1 MPKLRGRNVENI
13 KKNIKFNKTN
23 YFQDMKSKGY
33 ISGIKGSL
41 IEIKGLENQIRLFD
55 LVKITKRN
63 ILSEVIQIHKDYVV
77 AQCFEDTLNLTLNE
91 EVTNLHE
98 PLSMELAP
106 GLLSHIFDGIQRPLE
121 DVYSTLN
128 DCTLQKGMEFE
139 PLSKEKKWH
148 FVPKKREGDV
158 VYPGDVIGI
167 VQETPVIV
175 HKIMLPYNMEGVIT
189 SIVKEG
195 HYTIVE
201 EIYRVK
207 SNQKENIFC
216 MLQKTPITKRRPFK
230 KKIDPKEPLLT
241 GIRMVDLLFPVAK
254 GGTIAIPGGFGTG
267 KTVIQECISKFCNA
281 DIVVFIGCGEPGN
294 EIANILKQFSETI
307 DSRNGRP
314 LLEHIVLVV
323 NTSNM
328 PVSAREASLF
338 SGITIGEYYRDMGYD
353 VAVIVD
359 SISRWAESLREI
371 SSLLEEMPA
380 EEGYPAYLSSKLSS
394 FYERAGVVKVL
405 GHDYNDQEINGSLTI
420 ISSIS
425 PPGGDLNEPVTAA
438 SKRVVQG
445 IWVLDARLAYLKQYP
460 ALDWLNSY
468 SNYPEYISEWWRSRA
483 IEWYALDL
491 DWFEC
496 RKRVNELLAKENEFL
511 LAYQLT
517 GELDLLDYQKFN
529 VFMARL
535 LRNSF
540 LNQNAFDKTDNFTD
554 FNKLILLI
562 KLILII
568 DQEGRALM
576 DKGLF
581 FDQTC
586 FSKVINIIK
595 AANLTISND
604 QFEKIIQMKDE
615 VLERCLRLMFPS

>member
-1 MPKLRGRNVENI
+1 MPKLRGRNVEDL
-13 KKNIKFNKTN
+13 KKNIKFNITN

-128 DCTLQKGMEFE
+128 DCTLQKGIEFQ

-175 HKIMLPYNMEGVIT
+175 HKIMLPYNMEGMIT

-207 SNQKENIFC
+207 SNQKENVFC

-294 EIANILKQFSETI
+294 EIANILKQFSETV

-468 SNYPEYISEWWRSRA
+468 SNYPEYISEWWRSKT
-483 IEWYALDL
+483 IEWQALDF

-535 LRNSF
+535 LRNTF
-540 LNQNAFDKTDNFTD
+540 LNQNAFDKIDNFTD
-554 FNKLILLI
+554 FNKLIVLI

-576 DKGLF
+576 NKGLF
-581 FDQTC
+581 FDQSC
-586 FSKVINIIK
+586 FNKVINIIK

-615 VLERCLRLMFPS
+615 VLEGCLRLMFPS

>member
-1 MPKLRGRNVENI
+1 MPKLRGRNVEDL
-13 KKNIKFNKTN
+13 KKNIKFNITN

-128 DCTLQKGMEFE
+128 DCTLQKGIEFQ

-175 HKIMLPYNMEGVIT
+175 HKIMLPYNMEGMIT

-207 SNQKENIFC
+207 SNQKENVFC

-241 GIRMVDLLFPVAK
+241 GIRMIDLLFPVAK

-468 SNYPEYISEWWRSRA
+468 SNYPEYISEWWRSKT
-483 IEWYALDL
+483 IEWQALDF

-535 LRNSF
+535 LRNTF
-540 LNQNAFDKTDNFTD
+540 LNQNAFDKIDNFTD

-576 DKGLF
+576 NKGLF
-581 FDQTC
+581 FDQSC
-586 FSKVINIIK
+586 FNKVINIIK
-595 AANLTISND
+595 ATNMTISND

-615 VLERCLRLMFPS
+615 VLEGCLRLMFPS